1 MPALPKVVAALAV
14 LTGGVHLFVG
24 TFDTLYPA
32 LDASLPLALSG
43 PVIATWYILGLFFVW
58 SGWAF
63 WHDAPQCRTLA
74 LVWIAAA
81 IIFVMLALTEGTR
94 GLSILPQWSLLG
106 LTGGLALLPKGRG

>member
-1 MPALPKVVAALAV
+1 MTVLNKVTSALAV

-32 LDASLPLALSG
+32 LDPKLPLALSG
-43 PVIATWYILGLFFVW
+43 PVIATWYILVFFIW

-63 WHDAPQCRTLA
+63 WHGTAQRKSLG

-81 IIFVMLALTEGTR
+81 VIFVLIALTEGTR
-94 GLSILPQWSLLG
+94 GLFILPQWSLLA
-106 LTGGLALLPKGRG
+106 LTGGLAVFAKGRG